1 MGSAFSNS
9 TLHEELKK
17 KTDFWHNRCASEQ
30 QGSSLEENIETIHRE
45 LKKIQK
51 DENRRK
57 KKERQSEAGIILVHS
72 GSFDVIAQKALEDLW
87 PKGQSDIGGDGKE
100 PHALLSIALATDGSD
115 DVCDAVLQYPELYE
129 ALLFRTREILES
141 LRQVS
146 TCG

>member
-1 MGSAFSNS
+1 MKS
-9 TLHEELKK
+9 LQ
-17 KTDFWHNRCASEQ
+17 KTKDFWDNRCASKQ
-30 QGSSLEENIETIHRE
+30 QGPSLEENIETIHRE
-45 LKKIQK
+45 LKKIKK
-51 DENRRK
+51 DGNLRK
-57 KKERQSEAGIILVHS
+57 KKERQSAAGIFLVHF